1 MEKSK
6 TLLYQK
12 KSLSIINK
20 KLSLNM
26 TKMKLTILG
35 SGSALPTEHRFNS
48 SHILSIGEKSFMIDC
63 GEGAQ
68 IKLRQYKIRTAKL
81 HHIFISH
88 LHGDHCFGLI
98 GLISTLAM
106 LNRKE
111 NLYIFAHADLEKIL
125 QPQID
130 NFCQDIPFQVIFN
143 PINPRKQAVIFED
156 KSIKVS
162 TIPLK
167 HGIQCCGFLF
177 EEKEKE
183 KHLIKDKIEFYN
195 IPVSKLHLIKKGAD
209 FVSANGEVIANN
221 QLTNEPEAPKKFA
234 YCSDTLPLE
243 KIIPYIKGVDALF
256 HEATFSEK
264 EKSRAKETFHSTTKQ
279 AATIALKAEVKNLI
293 IGHYSARYGSTD
305 KLVEETKAV
314 FENTFAAED
323 GSEFEF

>member
-1 MEKSK
+1 
-6 TLLYQK
+6 
-12 KSLSIINK
+12 
-20 KLSLNM
+20 M

-130 NFCQDIPFQVIFN
+130 YFCQDIPFKVVFN
-143 PINPRKQAVIFED
+143 PINPRKQAIIFED
-156 KSIKVS
+156 KSIKVT

-183 KHLIKDKIEFYN
+183 KHLIKDKIEFYK

-209 FVSANGEVIANN
+209 YITENGEIIANI
-221 QLTNEPEAPKKFA
+221 QLTVEPEPPQKFA

-243 KIIPYIKGVDALF
+243 KNISLIEGVDVLF
-256 HEATFSEK
+256 HEATFAEEEK
-264 EKSRAKETFHSTTKQ
+264 LRAKETFHSTAKQ
-279 AATIALKAEVKNLI
+279 AAEIAQKAHVKNLI
-293 IGHYSARYGSTD
+293 IGHYSARYGNIDHLIKEATS
-305 KLVEETKAV
+305 V
-314 FENTFAAED
+314 FEKTIAAED
-323 GSEFEF
+323 GKVIEF

>member
-1 MEKSK
+1 
-6 TLLYQK
+6 
-12 KSLSIINK
+12 
-20 KLSLNM
+20 M

-130 NFCQDIPFQVIFN
+130 YFCQDIPFKVVFN
-143 PINPRKQAVIFED
+143 PINPRKQAIIFED
-156 KSIKVS
+156 KSIKVT

-183 KHLIKDKIEFYN
+183 KHLIKDKIEFYK

-209 FVSANGEVIANN
+209 YITENGEIIANT
-221 QLTNEPEAPKKFA
+221 QLTVEPEPPQKFA

-243 KIIPYIKGVDALF
+243 KNISLIEGVDVLF
-256 HEATFSEK
+256 HEATFAEEEK
-264 EKSRAKETFHSTTKQ
+264 LRAKETFHSTAKQ
-279 AATIALKAEVKNLI
+279 AAQIAQKAHVKNLI
-293 IGHYSARYGSTD
+293 IGHYSARYGNIDHLIKEATS
-305 KLVEETKAV
+305 V
-314 FENTFAAED
+314 FEKTIAAED
-323 GSEFEF
+323 GKVIEF

>member
-1 MEKSK
+1 
-6 TLLYQK
+6 
-12 KSLSIINK
+12 
-20 KLSLNM
+20 M

-48 SHILSIGEKSFMIDC
+48 SHILSIGEKNFMIDC

-130 NFCQDIPFQVIFN
+130 YFCQDIPFKVVFN
-143 PINPRKQAVIFED
+143 PINPRKQAIIFED
-156 KSIKVS
+156 KSIKVT

-183 KHLIKDKIEFYN
+183 KHLIKDKIEFYK

-209 FVSANGEVIANN
+209 YITENGEVIPNT
-221 QLTNEPEAPKKFA
+221 QLTVEPDSPKKFA
-234 YCSDTLPLE
+234 YCSDTVPLE
-243 KIIPYIKGVDALF
+243 KNKSLIEGVDILF
-256 HEATFSEK
+256 HEATFSEH
-264 EKSRAKETFHSTTKQ
+264 EKNRAKETFHSTAKQ
-279 AATIALKAEVKNLI
+279 AAEIAQKANVKNLI
-293 IGHYSARYGSTD
+293 IGHYSARYGNIEN
-305 KLVEETKAV
+305 LVKEAGSI
-314 FENTFAAED
+314 FEKTFAAED
-323 GSEFEF
+323 GKVFEF

>member
-1 MEKSK
+1 MSR
-6 TLLYQK
+6 Y
-12 KSLSIINK
+12 
-20 KLSLNM
+20 
-26 TKMKLTILG
+26 
-35 SGSALPTEHRFNS
+35 
-48 SHILSIGEKSFMIDC
+48 
-63 GEGAQ
+63 
-68 IKLRQYKIRTAKL
+68 
-81 HHIFISH
+81 
-88 LHGDHCFGLI
+88 
-98 GLISTLAM
+98 
-106 LNRKE
+106 
-111 NLYIFAHADLEKIL
+111 
-125 QPQID
+125 
-130 NFCQDIPFQVIFN
+130 PFQVIFN

-162 TIPLK
+162 TIPLNTAFNVVVFCLK
-167 HGIQCCGFLF
+167 
-177 EEKEKE
+177 KKKE